1 MHINATDIEC
11 SLYDHIQEI
20 FFILLWDGHIGFM
33 FIDEPMI
40 ACDYFQLSEG
50 RTHEYFHVI
59 VGY

>member
-40 ACDYFQLSEG
+40 TCDYFQLSEG
-50 RTHEYFHVI
+50 
-59 VGY
+59 